1 MRKFQKRVKG
11 AIKMKKIV
19 YNDGML
25 NRLRKKS
32 AGFVLNGEYIPFN
45 EAEKRKVAIIKKLKY
60 KKAGIWSSTTYEII
74 TKSATFVMGYEPFD
88 GWAEDTEKMI
98 DHIIFINRLDLDNM
112 VNREEAILF
121 LENEFPKTWKKAL
134 EKEKGLEEL
143 L

>member
-1 MRKFQKRVKG
+1 MRK
-11 AIKMKKIV
+11 II

-25 NRLRKKS
+25 NRMRKKH
-32 AGFVLNGEYIPFN
+32 AGFVLNGEYIPFF
-45 EAEKRKVAIIKKLKY
+45 EAEKKKVAVIKEMQH

-88 GWAEDTEKMI
+88 GWPEDTEEMLK
-98 DHIIFINRLDLDNM
+98 HIIFINKLDLENK
-112 VNREEAILF
+112 VTREEAKLF
-121 LENEFPKTWKKAL
+121 LENEFPKTWARAQ